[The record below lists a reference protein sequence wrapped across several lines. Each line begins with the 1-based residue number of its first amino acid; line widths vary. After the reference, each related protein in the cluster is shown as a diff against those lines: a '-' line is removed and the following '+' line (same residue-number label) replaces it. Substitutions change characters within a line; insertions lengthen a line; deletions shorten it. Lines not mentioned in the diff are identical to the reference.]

1 MMPQIILPS
10 WDNLNEI
17 VTTAEDRVLICSPY
31 YSSSGIG
38 NIFDS
43 IGDANRFQFWT
54 RLSPS
59 DWVAGATS
67 PKDLLTLADILQ
79 QGGRIVEL
87 AAFQRLHAK
96 AYVADYSLALI
107 GSPNLS
113 EGGFRANLELVVRF
127 EGEEALSA
135 INVIEESIAPRLQ
148 PLNIESFREWI
159 QRFEPTILQIRAR
172 PDDSAEDLQEA
183 QRSLDEIL
191 GYGHAAQE
199 NRQIDEFSHHDFGE
213 WLDHHPELPGAEML
227 SDRYHNTS
235 GQNLTGHFKQSFYA
249 VLGFLF
255 DHGEYTNILVE
266 ELAQLDPGSV
276 YQVNPDVL
284 DSWLEYFN
292 NHATQ
297 VGTNYNF
304 AVLRGYLPPSVGGTR
319 HGGGGG
325 ISTFKRMLPLC
336 AKYLSED
343 INGN

>member
-1 MMPQIILPS
+1 MPQIILPS

-17 VTTAEDRVLICSPY
+17 VTVAEDRVLICSPY

-38 NIFDS
+38 NVFDS
-43 IGDANRFQFWT
+43 IGVANRFQFWT

-67 PKDLLTLADILQ
+67 PEDLLVLSDLLLQ
-79 QGGRIVEL
+79 SGKNVEL

-96 AYVADYSLALI
+96 AYAADYSLALI
-107 GSPNLS
+107 GSANLS
-113 EGGFRANLELVVRF
+113 DGGFRANLELVVRF
-127 EGEEALSA
+127 EGEEAHSA
-135 INVIEESIAPRLQ
+135 ISIIEANVAPRLQ
-148 PLNIESFREWI
+148 QINIESFREWI
-159 QRFEPTILQIRAR
+159 RTFQPTIQQIRAR
-172 PDDSAEDLQEA
+172 PDNSAEELQDV

-199 NRQIDEFSHHDFGE
+199 NRQIDEFSHHDFGR
-213 WLDHHPELPGAEML
+213 WLDIHPELPGAEML

-255 DHGEYTNILVE
+255 EHSEHINTLLE
-266 ELAQLDPGSV
+266 ELMRIQPGRV
-276 YQVNPDVL
+276 YEINPNIL

-297 VGTNYNF
+297 SGTDYNF
-304 AVLRGYLPPSVGGTR
+304 AVLRGILPPSVGGTR
-319 HGGGGG
+319 YGGGGG
-325 ISTFKRMLPLC
+325 ISTFKRMLPLV
-336 AKYLSED
+336 AQYIREV

>member
-1 MMPQIILPS
+1 MPQIILPS
-10 WDNLNEI
+10 WNNLKEI
-17 VTTAEDRVLICSPY
+17 VTTAEERVLICSPY

-67 PKDLLTLADILQ
+67 PEDLLALSDLLL
-79 QGGRIVEL
+79 QGGRRVEL

-96 AYVADYSLALI
+96 AYAADYSLALI
-107 GSPNLS
+107 GSANLS
-113 EGGFRANLELVVRF
+113 DGGFRANLELVVRF
-127 EGEEALSA
+127 EREEALSA
-135 INVIEESIAPRLQ
+135 ITIIEENIAPRLQ
-148 PLNIESFREWI
+148 QINIESFREWI
-159 QRFEPTILQIRAR
+159 QRFEPTIQQIRTR
-172 PDDSAEDLQEA
+172 PDNSAEELQDV

-191 GYGHAAQE
+191 GFGREPQE
-199 NRQIDEFSHHDFGE
+199 NRQIEEFSHHDFGQ
-213 WLDHHPELPGAEML
+213 WLDHHHELSGADML

-255 DHGEYTNILVE
+255 ENEEHINTLIT
-266 ELAQLDPGSV
+266 ELAQIEPGRV
-276 YQVNPDVL
+276 YEINTNVL

-297 VGTNYNF
+297 SGANYNF
-304 AVLRGYLPPSVGGTR
+304 SILRGILPPSVGGTR
-319 HGGGGG
+319 YGGGGG
-325 ISTFKRMLPLC
+325 ISTFKRMLPLV
-336 AKYLSED
+336 AKYIREV

>member
-1 MMPQIILPS
+1 MPQIILPS

-17 VTTAEDRVLICSPY
+17 VTVAEDRVLICSPY

-38 NIFDS
+38 NVFDS

-67 PKDLLTLADILQ
+67 PEDLLVLSDLLLQ
-79 QGGRIVEL
+79 SGRNVEL

-96 AYVADYSLALI
+96 AYAADYSLALI
-107 GSPNLS
+107 GSANLS
-113 EGGFRANLELVVRF
+113 DGGFRANLELVVRF
-127 EGEEALSA
+127 EGEEAHSA
-135 INVIEESIAPRLQ
+135 ISIIEANIAPRLQ
-148 PLNIESFREWI
+148 QINIESFREWI
-159 QRFEPTILQIRAR
+159 RTFQPTIQQIRAR
-172 PDDSAEDLQEA
+172 PDNSAEALQDV

-199 NRQIDEFSHHDFGE
+199 NRQIDEFSHHDFGQ
-213 WLDHHPELPGAEML
+213 WLDHHLELPGAEVL
-227 SDRYHNTS
+227 ADRYHNTS

-255 DHGEYTNILVE
+255 EHSEYIDTLIE
-266 ELAQLDPGSV
+266 ELMRIEPGRV
-276 YQVNPDVL
+276 YEINPNIL

-297 VGTNYNF
+297 SGTDYNF
-304 AVLRGYLPPSVGGTR
+304 AVLRGILPPSVGGTR
-319 HGGGGG
+319 YGGGGG
-325 ISTFKRMLPLC
+325 ISTFKRILPLV
-336 AKYLSED
+336 AQYIREV